1 MALPCWVVLVEI
13 PRRMQIH
20 GLTSLRRFVF
30 WSETVGDK
38 TRCESIAV
46 SPFARQTMA
55 FAIVWFFFW
64 GCDVTSRAAM
74 RHDAARSWVRR
85 FTLSDARNSVVAL
98 GGEIARRCVHRCVLY
113 SAVAGKPVEDKS
125 LEQTIRSGTPREE
138 DHMMY
143 LGPSMSIA
151 RRFGG
156 FLGKCGRGFVRV
168 YIREDSCV
176 CTYVQHTHS
185 GFVQRRLQSLRD
197 RSRRAPSCLR
207 RQADETQTGTE
218 KGKESAR
225 WSCFLP
231 VRRKKLFVC
240 LGIQASFYISRSR
253 RGLFLDGVLAS
264 WVFGRRVVFC
274 SAAADLGASTRS
286 RDCS

>member
-1 MALPCWVVLVEI
+1 M
-13 PRRMQIH
+13 
-20 GLTSLRRFVF
+20 
-30 WSETVGDK
+30 
-38 TRCESIAV
+38 
-46 SPFARQTMA
+46 
-55 FAIVWFFFW
+55 
-64 GCDVTSRAAM
+64 TSRAAM

-156 FLGKCGRGFVRV
+156 FLGKCGKRICARVHTRGFVRM
-168 YIREDSCV
+168 YI
-176 CTYVQHTHS
+176 CTAHTC

-207 RQADETQTGTE
+207 KQADETHTGTE

-225 WSCFLP
+225 CSCFLP

-240 LGIQASFYISRSR
+240 LGIQASFYTSRSR
-253 RGLFLDGVLAS
+253 RVLFLDGVLAS
-264 WVFGRRVVFC
+264 WVFGLRVVFC

-286 RDCS
+286 RDYS